1 MTQILNIKKQQKYF
15 KIVKKL
21 IIYQDIPNKNFCSL
35 IINHNFIPDA
45 KKKYIVEF
53 QKEKLNF
60 FRSNII

>member
-1 MTQILNIKKQQKYF
+1 MIDDPNIEYKKQQKYF

-45 KKKYIVEF
+45 KKYIVEF
-53 QKEKLNF
+53 QKKKLNF
-60 FRSNII
+60 F